1 MVENDISS
9 VEYQLTTSTGPF
21 DIPFYFI
28 ENGHIVAELYTQNG
42 DDFNKTTLTIDV
54 DYYLNGAGDQS
65 GGQLTLLSAHS
76 GATLLIY
83 RDPDATQLTSYLATG
98 KFPATSHERA
108 LDKLTMLIQRF
119 SWWWD
124 NLALKKPNFFAIYY
138 DALYN
143 RIRNLRD
150 PSQAQ
155 DAATKNYVDNSVAG
169 STSHADTLFKR
180 TIRVPESSINQ
191 FTSVAGRRNSLLGFN
206 SNGNPVPIF
215 SMTDTAD
222 LAIKLASN
230 DIDLGASLVAAYGV
244 GTVQDR
250 LWDSV
255 PLDAFLR
262 EADGN
267 VDDALDLAV
276 AYCAANNC
284 NKIQLS
290 SGKNYEIAR
299 NHDWLAYKNIKFI
312 GDRAGQMQAG
322 SGYSDGGTAAERAA
336 NPRDAAFL
344 WVGPT
349 ATDWF
354 TCGSQFTFDGVVFG
368 APGQNWDATSKSE
381 IIDFGTAI
389 TGLSNLNVRSCVYY
403 GMKNFVVGTG
413 GSHYYENNVGFAM
426 ERDYQI
432 SNSRDINR
440 IEDCH
445 ANPNV
450 IRPDEAMWRC
460 LISNSRTM
468 ITLTNHDGT
477 MIHGCHTFCF
487 KKAIVNKNASNYL
500 GTLFLDRLHLDQTGC
515 VLDNDTAG
523 DGAIFFGKVDCI
535 GDNASDAGTTTPDS
549 DAGYIILR
557 KTTNTLITPIYLFG
571 VHCQAA
577 SSLVTSKPP
586 FLINYQTSS
595 GYVIHPL
602 GVHCP
607 EPTDNGGGTSCQ
619 MTGSITNSV
628 RNFRSDPLLENLIPN
643 PGWANRHPT
652 NAQPLGWYFSNAG
665 VSGTVSRTVT
675 STGSGGVF
683 GVRFRQ
689 TIATR
694 TYIITATSIGSST
707 GVTVT
712 ATSGSGVVSVYTG
725 TWVKRG
731 MKYYCIINAST
742 TDVTH
747 DIAINVGDSGQS
759 VSFEY
764 AAMTSGAQ
772 LNFGGQYTERQPKP
786 VTTGTSSYSI
796 QLATGASHTMY
807 QDQAGTAGAYRLY
820 ISSAI
825 GVAVVRLVKL
835 NPTATP
841 TITVEESAYAGTDTF
856 SVSWPSN
863 SNPVISSQGAGVL
876 YLTLTG
882 ATYTA

>member
-1 MVENDISS
+1 MTVSTQVSRN
-9 VEYQLTTSTGPF
+9 EYTGNGATTQYDFTFRILDKSHLLVQTL
-21 DIPFYFI
+21 DTS
-28 ENGHIVAELYTQNG
+28 ESIV
-42 DDFNKTTLTIDV
+42 TLTLGT
-54 DYYLNGAGDQS
+54 DYTVTGVNRYNGGKVV
-65 GGQLTLLSAHS
+65 
-76 GATLLIY
+76 
-83 RDPDATQLTSYLATG
+83 LTSALPAGYKISIERSTPVTQEASIRNQG
-98 KFPATSHERA
+98 GFFPEIHEDA
-108 LDKLTMLIQRF
+108 LDKLTMLVQQAYGWWSGLSLRKP
-119 SWWWD
+119 SW
-124 NLALKKPNFFAIYY
+124 LANYY
-138 DALYN
+138 DALNN

-169 STSHADTLFKR
+169 SNSHADNLFKR
-180 TIRVPESSINQ
+180 TIRVPESSISQ
-191 FTSVAGRRNSLLGFN
+191 FTSVTGRRNSLLGFD
-206 SNGNPVPIF
+206 SNGDPVPIF

-222 LAIKLASN
+222 LAIKLASH
-230 DIDLGASLVAAYGV
+230 DIELGSALVAAYGV

-255 PLDAFLR
+255 PLEAFLR
-262 EADGN
+262 LAGGD

-276 AYCAANNC
+276 AYCASNNV
-284 NKIQLS
+284 NVIVLA
-290 SGKNYEIAR
+290 SGKHYEVAR
-299 NHDWLAYKNIKFI
+299 NHNWTAYKNISFV
-312 GDRAGQMQAG
+312 GDRVGQMQAG

-336 NPRDAAFL
+336 NPKDAAFL

-354 TCGSQFTFDGVVFG
+354 NCGSQFGFDGVVLG
-368 APGQNWDATSKSE
+368 APNQNWDATSKSD
-381 IIDFGTAI
+381 IIDYGTAI
-389 TGLSNLNVRSCVYY
+389 TGLSNLNIRSCVYY
-403 GMKNFVVGTG
+403 GMKNFVVATG
-413 GSHYYENNVGFAM
+413 GSHYFENNVGFAM

-432 SNSRDINR
+432 SNARDINR

-450 IRPDEAMWRC
+450 IRPNEAMWRC
-460 LISNSRTM
+460 LISNSRAM

-500 GTLFLDRLHLDQTGC
+500 GTLYLDKLHLNQTGC
-515 VLDNDTAG
+515 VLDNDSAG
-523 DGAIFFGKVDCI
+523 DGAIFIGNIDCI
-535 GDNASDAGTTTPDS
+535 GDNASDAGTTVADA

-557 KTTNTLITPIYLFG
+557 KTTNALITPIYLSG
-571 VHCQAA
+571 VNCQAA

-586 FLINYQTSS
+586 FFINFQTTS
-595 GYVIHPL
+595 GYVIHQL
-602 GVHCP
+602 NIHCP
-607 EPTDNGGGTSCQ
+607 EPTDNGAGTSCQ
-619 MTGSITNSV
+619 MTGFITNSV
-628 RNFRSDPLLENLIPN
+628 RNYRSDPLQENLIPN

-652 NAQPLGWYFSNAG
+652 NTQPLGWYFTNAS

-675 STGSGGVF
+675 STGAGGVF
-683 GVRFRQ
+683 GVKFRQ

-694 TYIITATSIGSST
+694 TYILTANSIGSST
-707 GVTVT
+707 GVTIT
-712 ATSGSGVVSVYTG
+712 ATSASGVVSVYNG

-731 MKYYCIINAST
+731 MKYYCVINATT

-747 DIAINVGDSGQS
+747 DIAINVGESGQS

-772 LNFGGQYTERQPKP
+772 LNFGGQYSERQPKA

-856 SVSWPSN
+856 NVTWPSN